1 MRYDMRNENE
11 NKNVYNGIGFLGLL
25 QVVFIALKVAKVI
38 DWSWWLVFIPT
49 WIDIGIFLIIV
60 IIAIIIAV
68 IISKR

>member
-68 IISKR
+68 ITSKR

>member
-1 MRYDMRNENE
+1 MNYNTRNENE
-11 NKNVYNGIGFLGLL
+11 NKNVYNGIGFFGLL

-60 IIAIIIAV
+60 IVAIILT
-68 IISKR
+68 IIVKR

>member
-1 MRYDMRNENE
+1 MNYNTRNENE
-11 NKNVYNGIGFLGLL
+11 NKNVYNGIGFFGLL

-60 IIAIIIAV
+60 IIAIILT
-68 IISKR
+68 IIVKR

>member
-1 MRYDMRNENE
+1 MSYNTRDENE

-38 DWSWWLVFIPT
+38 DWSWWLVFIPA

-60 IIAIIIAV
+60 IIAIIV
-68 IISKR
+68 TIIVKR